1 MTRSPG
7 NTSSVGRLHVN
18 EVFRAILIRADL
30 PDAQLFAAHEVA
42 RWPEG
47 ALDWLMRAGILREAE
62 PAEDVLCEEC
72 EEGCWIKPNIREDP
86 QTHQRVGTYFCHRN
100 EDIGRFKVDLSRK
113 RQWKFILVGLAKAVS
128 KAVKPTGK
136 VVELAPER
144 LVLLGIV
151 KLDGKNRELFL
162 ARGAAWPDAQA
173 VFGGAV
179 RLKTAS
185 HPVILTLVGM
195 PLSDLLPGV
204 KTAVRPLVE
213 IARFD
218 KNKLTVPLDGA
229 FPEVEPGPWADLANE
244 PITLDQF
251 MVKFCE
257 EHKGTYIAARRRGLL
272 AADRNETLKLPQHV
286 EPWTSGQAKTYF
298 THDLLDAW
306 ESYVDRR
313 LVPPLLAQ
321 YRTKVL

>member
-1 MTRSPG
+1 M
-7 NTSSVGRLHVN
+7 NDVL
-18 EVFRAILIRADL
+18 RAILIRADL

-47 ALDWLMRAGILREAE
+47 ALEWLTEAGILSEAE
-62 PAEDVLCEEC
+62 PAEETLCDEC
-72 EEGCWIKPNIREDP
+72 EEGCSIKPAIREDP
-86 QTHQRVGTYFCHRN
+86 QTRQRVGTYFCHRN
-100 EDIGRFKVDLSRK
+100 EDIGPFKVDLSRK
-113 RQWKFILVGLAKAVS
+113 RRWTFSLVGLAKAVS

-136 VVELAPER
+136 VAELVSKR
-144 LVLLGIV
+144 LVLLGII

-162 ARGAAWPDAQA
+162 ARGAAWQDAAQ
-173 VFGGAV
+173 VFGNCV
-179 RLKTAS
+179 RLKMAS
-185 HPVILTLVGM
+185 HPAVLTLAAM
-195 PLSDLLPGV
+195 PKAPLLAGCEL
-204 KTAVRPLVE
+204 AVRPLVE
-213 IARFD
+213 IASVH
-218 KNKLTVPLDGA
+218 KGKLTMTLDGA
-229 FPEVEPGPWADLANE
+229 FPEVEPGPWADIPNE

-286 EPWTSGQAKTYF
+286 EPWTSGQAKRYF

-306 ESYVDRR
+306 ESYVDRS